1 MDRYSVFIV
10 DDESWV
16 VESLKVS
23 VDWKK
28 YGFEVVGE
36 AYNGLEALQ
45 LMRDLKP
52 DVVFTDIR
60 MPGMSG
66 LELIK
71 KGSELPVL
79 PKFVVVSGYAEFAY
93 AQRALNYGATAYCL
107 KPYDDE
113 EISGLL
119 KRLKKTLDM
128 ERDRTETHLIQLLA
142 EKPGGSPDMIR
153 QAFEHRGLRMDEQ
166 QGGGL
171 MVCTLDGE
179 SDPFLS
185 KDAIRINIG
194 KSKMLY
200 VMTFDQLEH
209 IAQELAVHWP
219 AEVRGIGVSGRID
232 HYAKIAEELEHAN
245 LLVNQYFIT
254 GTPGIYAW
262 SNASRGPLKE
272 AIKRIGQAIA
282 NQDFNALNQLY
293 DEVKGLFL
301 QEGYTIK
308 DALRLYNVTLSFLYI
323 LDEDEQERMVMSYE
337 QLIDT
342 FEHVTDMISSLKSL
356 SIKLIRRQPEYETIE
371 TTNETFLSILH
382 DVHENFRSPIT
393 IQSLTQK
400 YYINPNYL
408 SQLFKKEVGETFTS
422 YMTRLRITSACGL
435 LENTN
440 LRITEIAEK
449 VGYQD
454 YFYFTRMFKK
464 ITGHT
469 PTQFREQMVR

>member
-1 MDRYSVFIV
+1 LDRYRVFIV

-36 AYNGLEALQ
+36 AYNGLEAMQ

-113 EISGLL
+113 EIANLL
-119 KRLKKTLDM
+119 KKLYKTLNM
-128 ERDRTETHLIQLLA
+128 EHDRSETQLIQLLA
-142 EKPGGSPDMIR
+142 DNNEDSMEKIK
-153 QAFEHRGLRMDEQ
+153 QAFESRGLQMTKGQ
-166 QGGGL
+166 AAGL
-171 MVCTLDGE
+171 MVCTCDG
-179 SDPFLS
+179 DPFLS
-185 KDAIRINIG
+185 MDTIRTRIG
-194 KSKMLY
+194 KTKMLY
-200 VMTFDQLEH
+200 IMAYEQLEAV
-209 IAQELAVHWP
+209 ISELETQMP
-219 AEVRGIGVSGRID
+219 EGVRGIGVSGKID
-232 HYAKIAEELEHAN
+232 EYAMISKELEHAT
-245 LLVNQYFIT
+245 LLSNQYFMT
-254 GTPGIYAW
+254 GQAGVYRWNP
-262 SNASRGPLKE
+262 ASRGVLKE
-272 AIKRIGQAIA
+272 TFKKIGAAIT
-282 NQDFNALNQLY
+282 NQDFTALGQLS
-293 DEVKGLFL
+293 DEVSGLL
-301 QEGYTIK
+301 QQEGYTIK

-323 LDEDEQERMVMSYE
+323 LDEDQQEQMVMGYE
-337 QLIDT
+337 QLMDT
-342 FEHVTDMISSLKSL
+342 FENVSEMNAYLRSL
-356 SIKLIRRQPEYETIE
+356 SVKLSRRQPEYETRE
-371 TTNETFLSILH
+371 TTNETFMSILQY
-382 DVHENFRSPIT
+382 VHENYRSTIT

-422 YMTRLRITSACGL
+422 YMTRLRINNACKL
-435 LENTN
+435 LEQTN
-440 LRITEIAEK
+440 LRVTEIAEK

-469 PTQFREQMVR
+469 PTQFREHMAR

>member
-23 VDWKK
+23 VDWQQ

-45 LMRDLKP
+45 CMRDLKP

-60 MPGMSG
+60 MPGMNG

-113 EISGLL
+113 EIANLL
-119 KRLKKTLDM
+119 KKLRKTLNM
-128 ERDRTETHLIQLLA
+128 ERDRSETLIQLLA
-142 EKPGGSPDMIR
+142 DNNEDSLEKIKLALES
-153 QAFEHRGLRMDEQ
+153 RGLHMDRGQ
-166 QGGGL
+166 AAGL
-171 MVCTLDGE
+171 MVCTCEG
-179 SDPFLS
+179 DPFVHL
-185 KDAIRINIG
+185 DVIRIRIG

-200 VMTFDQLEH
+200 MMAHDQLE
-209 IAQELAVHWP
+209 AVLSELETQLP
-219 AEVRGIGVSGRID
+219 EGVRGIGVSGIID
-232 HYAKIAEELEHAN
+232 DYAILSKELEHAT
-245 LLVNQYFIT
+245 LLSNQYFMT
-254 GTPGIYAW
+254 GHAGVYRWNP
-262 SNASRGPLKE
+262 ASRGVLKE
-272 AIKRIGQAIA
+272 TFKKIGAAIA
-282 NQDFNALNQLY
+282 NQDYTALGQLS
-293 DEVKGLFL
+293 DEVSGLL
-301 QEGYTIK
+301 QQEGYTIK

-323 LDEDEQERMVMSYE
+323 LDEDQQEQMVMGYE
-337 QLIDT
+337 QLMDT
-342 FEHVTDMISSLKSL
+342 FENVSEMNVYLRSL
-356 SIKLIRRQPEYETIE
+356 SMKLSRRKPEYETKE
-371 TTNETFLSILH
+371 TTNETFMSILQY
-382 DVHENFRSPIT
+382 VHENYRSTIT

-422 YMTRLRITSACGL
+422 YMTRLRINNACNL
-435 LENTN
+435 LEQTN
-440 LRITEIAEK
+440 LRVTEIAEK

-469 PTQFREQMVR
+469 PTQFREHMAK

>member
-23 VDWKK
+23 VDWKQ

-45 LMRDLKP
+45 SIRDMKP

-71 KGSELPVL
+71 KGSELHYL

-113 EISGLL
+113 EIAHLL
-119 KRLKKTLDM
+119 KKLKKTLNM
-128 ERDRTETHLIQLLA
+128 ERDRSETQLIQLLA
-142 EKPGGSPDMIR
+142 DNNEDSIEKIKE
-153 QAFEHRGLRMDEQ
+153 ALEIRGLHMDSGQ
-166 QGGGL
+166 AAGL
-171 MVCTLDGE
+171 MVCTSEG
-179 SDPFLS
+179 DPFVHL
-185 KDAIRINIG
+185 DAIRIRIG

-200 VMTFDQLEH
+200 MMAYDQLEVVMS
-209 IAQELAVHWP
+209 ELETHLP
-219 AEVRGIGVSGRID
+219 DGVRGIGVSGKIYDYRIIS
-232 HYAKIAEELEHAN
+232 KELEHAT
-245 LLVNQYFIT
+245 LLSNQYFMT
-254 GTPGIYAW
+254 GHAGVYRWIPT
-262 SNASRGPLKE
+262 SRGVLKE
-272 AIKRIGQAIA
+272 TFKKIGTAIT
-282 NQDFNALNQLY
+282 NQDHTALGQLS
-293 DEVKGLFL
+293 DEVSMLFQ
-301 QEGYTIK
+301 QEGYTVK
-308 DALRLYNVTLSFLYI
+308 DALRFYNVTLSFLYL
-323 LDEDEQERMVMSYE
+323 LDEDQQEQMVMSYE
-337 QLIDT
+337 QLMDH
-342 FEHVTDMISSLKSL
+342 FENVTDMNAYLRSL
-356 SIKLIRRQPEYETIE
+356 SMKLIRRLPEYETRE
-371 TTNETFLSILH
+371 TTNETFVSILQY
-382 DVHENFRSPIT
+382 VHENYRSTIT

-422 YMTRLRITSACGL
+422 YMTRLRITNACSL
-435 LENTN
+435 LEQTR
-440 LRITEIAEK
+440 LRVTEIAEK

-469 PTQFREQMVR
+469 PTQFREQRAK